1 MLGLGWAF
9 NSSIKIISIALATL
23 AIAVH
28 HHRRPIAVRT
38 PLRRGQRTPRHLAY
52 QPAQPGGLPPPPR
65 THTHTRPG
73 NYPAQPSGV
82 SVSTRD
88 TSPFE
93 KSDTDIGGDGWSFE
107 HQQLEY
113 RCNYGLLTS
122 LGSSEVAKF
131 SPWEMELVGVGETD
145 GVRQAAG
152 CCGNCLGLTSSR
164 CGGCQCC
171 EGKIFFGTYCNVM

>member
-1 MLGLGWAF
+1 MLLRPGLGF
-9 NSSIKIISIALATL
+9 QFINQDHLNCVGNPCNRGPPPSPP
-23 AIAVH
+23 
-28 HHRRPIAVRT
+28 HRRAHAT
-38 PLRRGQRTPRHLAY
+38 APRAKD
-52 QPAQPGGLPPPPR
+52 APPPGLSASAAGRAAPPA
-65 THTHTRPG
+65 HTRPG

-145 GVRQAAG
+145 GVRQAAVEIASG
-152 CCGNCLGLTSSR
+152 
-164 CGGCQCC
+164 
-171 EGKIFFGTYCNVM
+171 